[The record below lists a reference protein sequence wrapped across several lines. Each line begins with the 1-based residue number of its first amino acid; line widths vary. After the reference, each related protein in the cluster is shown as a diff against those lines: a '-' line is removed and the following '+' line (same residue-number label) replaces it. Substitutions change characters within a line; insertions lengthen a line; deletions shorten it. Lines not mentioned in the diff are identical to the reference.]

1 MPSGPDG
8 VWAAEQIRAIDPEV
22 EIVIVTAHTDVRPEV
37 IVPRVPPAG
46 KLLYIRKPFSQEEIQ
61 QFAVALGAKWHQDR
75 QLMKIHAELETRV
88 QERTADLSKANEQL
102 RREIKERLR
111 AEEELQQ
118 GEERYR
124 SILENI
130 EEGYFEVDLAGNF
143 TYFNESLC
151 KIAGYEP
158 NEMMSMNNREYTTTE
173 TAKEMYQVFNEIYR
187 TGKPATIVDYEIFR
201 KDGTPRIL
209 EMSAS
214 LMRDSAGQP
223 IGFRG
228 VSRDVTNRKKA
239 EEALRESEERYRSLF
254 KNSLSVML
262 LIDQETADIVDANP
276 AACSFYGWSHE
287 ELTGKKITDINTL
300 TKDQVFQ
307 EMEQARSEQRSHFFF
322 RHRLANDE
330 VLDVEVYSG
339 PIKLHGKQLLYS
351 IVYDITERKL
361 AEEALRQSEERYRTV
376 LEANPD
382 PVVVYDMEGRVIYL
396 NPAFTQ
402 VLGWPLEECI
412 GKKMDV
418 FVPEESWPE
427 TQMMIDRVL
436 TDASSSGIETHRYT
450 KEGSIIPVS
459 VSGAIYRDRDG
470 SPAGIVINLR
480 DVSQQKKLEAQLQQ
494 AQKMEAVGTLAG
506 GIAHDFNNLLQ
517 AVQGYSELL
526 LMRRGEKE
534 PGRRELQ
541 EIVRASK
548 RGGELTQQL
557 LTFSRRVE
565 SKRRPLDL
573 NLEVE
578 GLIQLLKRTLPKMIE
593 VELGVSGD
601 LHLINA
607 DSVQVGQILMNLAV
621 NAMDA
626 MPEGGKLLF
635 NTANVTLDQE
645 FCRRYVE
652 ICPGDYVLLSISD
665 TGHGMDKETLSHIFD
680 PFYTTKEVGKG
691 SGLGLAMVYGIVKNH
706 EGYIMCYSQPGEG
719 TAFKIY
725 LPVIE
730 TRAEAFDNI
739 EEPDLFEH
747 PSSENVL
754 VVDDEEFIRDLGVEL
769 LSEAGYTVLAA
780 ADGESALELYLQEKE
795 RIDLIILDLI
805 MPGMGGRRCLEELLK
820 INPEAKVLI
829 ASGHSPDGPTKE
841 ILEGGAKG
849 FVSKPYDMTQILK
862 AVREIL
868 DRS

>member
-1 MPSGPDG
+1 MHQDQTDRIRILAVDDDEHILDLYREFLSTETSIYDFDLTTCNRTEAAVETVRLALEKNHPFAAAFLDVRMPSGPDG

-402 VLGWPLEECI
+402 VFGWPLEECI

-418 FVPEESWPE
+418 FVPS
-427 TQMMIDRVL
+427 R
-436 TDASSSGIETHRYT
+436 
-450 KEGSIIPVS
+450 KEP
-459 VSGAIYRDRDG
+459 
-470 SPAGIVINLR
+470 PLAGLR
-480 DVSQQKKLEAQLQQ
+480 L
-494 AQKMEAVGTLAG
+494 TLATTR
-506 GIAHDFNNLLQ
+506 LL
-517 AVQGYSELL
+517 A
-526 LMRRGEKE
+526 
-534 PGRRELQ
+534 
-541 EIVRASK
+541 
-548 RGGELTQQL
+548 
-557 LTFSRRVE
+557 
-565 SKRRPLDL
+565 
-573 NLEVE
+573 
-578 GLIQLLKRTLPKMIE
+578 
-593 VELGVSGD
+593 
-601 LHLINA
+601 
-607 DSVQVGQILMNLAV
+607 
-621 NAMDA
+621 
-626 MPEGGKLLF
+626 
-635 NTANVTLDQE
+635 
-645 FCRRYVE
+645 
-652 ICPGDYVLLSISD
+652 
-665 TGHGMDKETLSHIFD
+665 
-680 PFYTTKEVGKG
+680 
-691 SGLGLAMVYGIVKNH
+691 
-706 EGYIMCYSQPGEG
+706 
-719 TAFKIY
+719 
-725 LPVIE
+725 
-730 TRAEAFDNI
+730 
-739 EEPDLFEH
+739 
-747 PSSENVL
+747 
-754 VVDDEEFIRDLGVEL
+754 
-769 LSEAGYTVLAA
+769 
-780 ADGESALELYLQEKE
+780 
-795 RIDLIILDLI
+795 
-805 MPGMGGRRCLEELLK
+805 
-820 INPEAKVLI
+820 
-829 ASGHSPDGPTKE
+829 
-841 ILEGGAKG
+841 
-849 FVSKPYDMTQILK
+849 
-862 AVREIL
+862 
-868 DRS
+868 